1 MFYYKNDLNVI
12 LHIIILEILLLLSYF
27 YDGLVIYITLLI
39 FMDGIITLFMLRQI
53 YDYMESLV
61 IIILINL
68 MALTI
73 VLNAFTLIYLI
84 YLIFLI
90 F

>member
-73 VLNAFTLIYLI
+73 FLNAFTLIYLI